1 MGLTGIVS
9 FDRHYLRYQ
18 SAMTSML
25 RFAPLLFV
33 VLWSTGFIGAKLGLP
48 HAEPLTFL
56 LIRYALVI
64 VLMAVIA
71 IAMRAP
77 WPADRRSWFH
87 IGVSGLLV
95 HGIYLGGVF
104 VAIAHGLP
112 AGVASLVVGIQPLLT
127 ATLAG
132 ALLGESVLPRQWIG
146 LLMGFIGVA
155 LVVSGKL
162 GAEFGVAALLPAVVA
177 LIGITVGT
185 LYQKRFCPRF
195 DLRTGAILQF
205 IPSLLLTLVAAW
217 FNESF
222 RVEWTGEFI
231 FALGWLTLVL
241 SVGAISLL
249 NILIRQANA
258 VNVASLFYLV
268 PPSTAIFAWWLF
280 DERLTGLALPGMAL
294 AVGGVYLARK

>member
-104 VAIAHGLP
+104 VAIAHGLKIGRRVWCRRLV
-112 AGVASLVVGIQPLLT
+112 AGGRRADWNYCGHPVP
-127 ATLAG
+127 
-132 ALLGESVLPRQWIG
+132 
-146 LLMGFIGVA
+146 
-155 LVVSGKL
+155 K
-162 GAEFGVAALLPAVVA
+162 ALLPA
-177 LIGITVGT
+177 L
-185 LYQKRFCPRF
+185 
-195 DLRTGAILQF
+195 
-205 IPSLLLTLVAAW
+205 
-217 FNESF
+217 
-222 RVEWTGEFI
+222 
-231 FALGWLTLVL
+231 
-241 SVGAISLL
+241 
-249 NILIRQANA
+249 
-258 VNVASLFYLV
+258 
-268 PPSTAIFAWWLF
+268 
-280 DERLTGLALPGMAL
+280 
-294 AVGGVYLARK
+294 

>member
-1 MGLTGIVS
+1 
-9 FDRHYLRYQ
+9 
-18 SAMTSML
+18 MTPLL

-64 VLMAVIA
+64 VLMGVIA
-71 IAMRAP
+71 VGMRAP
-77 WPADRRSWFH
+77 WPADRRSWVH

-95 HGIYLGGVF
+95 HGVYLGGVF

-112 AGVASLVVGIQPLLT
+112 AGVTSLVVGIQPLLT

-132 ALLGESVLPRQWIG
+132 ALLGDAVLPRQWTG
-146 LLMGFIGVA
+146 LLLGFAGVT
-155 LVVSGKL
+155 LVVSDKL
-162 GAEFGVAALLPAVVA
+162 GSDFGVTALLPAIIA
-177 LIGITVGT
+177 LLGITAGT
-185 LYQKRFCPRF
+185 VYQKRFCPHF

-205 IPSLLLTLVAAW
+205 IPSLLLTLLAACLT
-217 FNESF
+217 ESF

-268 PPSTAIFAWWLF
+268 PPSTAVFAWWLF
-280 DERLTGLALPGMAL
+280 DERLAGVALLGMAL